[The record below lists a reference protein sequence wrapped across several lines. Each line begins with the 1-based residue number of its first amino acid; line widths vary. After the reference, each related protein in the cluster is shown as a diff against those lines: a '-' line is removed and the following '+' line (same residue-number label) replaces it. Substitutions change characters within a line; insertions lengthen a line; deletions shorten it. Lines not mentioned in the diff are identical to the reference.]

1 MKNINTKIDDNDT
14 SQGVVVA
21 SDYNAAFSEIKN
33 AVLQNEDLDEVDNL
47 QLTKAIQRSASSLYY
62 LDSGTV
68 NTITLTRYAPQRVK
82 NETLTGGETLLFRPK
97 LTNTSSEVTIK
108 VGDTPRKGV
117 GLITGTLDIGSI
129 NKDATYLA
137 VFSSE
142 VDKYVI
148 EAIGGDT
155 LYYRKPDV
163 DEKLRLLIPAG
174 AIFTFPFFNNAP
186 PDGFLWCDGGLHDR
200 VQYKRLF
207 DVIGTTYNFTQLTT
221 TEFNVPDYRNQFL
234 RGITPGRAIGNRE
247 ADMFRTHAH
256 TFGSL
261 NERRVLAPVTANPP
275 PANGRYDGHVDY
287 YEKSSNVATD
297 TDADYTMIN
306 ESGGHETRPMNVA
319 VAYAIKY

>member
-47 QLTKAIQRSASSLYY
+47 QLAKAIQRSASSLYY

-68 NTITLTRYAPQRVK
+68 NTITLTRFAHQRVK
-82 NETLTGGETLLFRPK
+82 NETLTGGETILFSPAH
-97 LTNTSSEVTIK
+97 TNTGVVTIK
-108 VGDTPRKGV
+108 VGDTPPKGV
-117 GLITGTLDIGSI
+117 RLLTGSAPGVGSI
-129 NKDATYLA
+129 VAHTMYIAIFNSAEDR
-137 VFSSE
+137 
-142 VDKYVI
+142 YVI
-148 EAIGGDT
+148 DALGGDT

-207 DVIGTTYNFTQLTT
+207 DAIGTTYNFTQLTT

-306 ESGGHETRPMNVA
+306 EAGGHETRPMNMA

>member
-33 AVLQNEDLDEVDNL
+33 AVLQNEELDELDNS
-47 QLTKAIQRSASSLYY
+47 QLAKAIQRSTSSLYY

-82 NETLTGGETLLFRPK
+82 NETLTGGETILFRPK
-97 LTNTSSEVTIK
+97 LTNTSPEVTIK

-117 GLITGTLDIGSI
+117 GLITGPLDIGSI
-129 NKDATYLA
+129 NKDTTYLA

-142 VDKYVI
+142 GDKYYV

-155 LYYRKPDV
+155 LYYRKPVV
-163 DEKLRLLIPAG
+163 DEKLNLLVPAG
-174 AIFTFPFFNNAP
+174 AIFTFPFFNNVAP
-186 PDGFLWCDGGLHDR
+186 VGFLWCDGGLYDR

-207 DVIGTTYNFTQLTT
+207 DAIGTTYNFSRLTPNS
-221 TEFNVPDYRNQFL
+221 FNVPDYRDEFL
-234 RGITPGRAIGNRE
+234 RGYTTDRAVGTRQSDMLRE
-247 ADMFRTHAH
+247 HSH
-256 TFGSL
+256 TFGPRG
-261 NERRVLAPVTANPP
+261 EKRILAQVTAFEPGP
-275 PANGRYDGHVDY
+275 NGYDGNVDY
-287 YEKSSNVATD
+287 GNSGSVSEL
-297 TDADYTMIN
+297 DADYAEMNNT
-306 ESGGHETRPMNVA
+306 GGTETRPMNTT